1 MELGLLQ
8 SCLAILIIY
17 RASGYRRH
25 EDKQM
30 LCLHDWLTNGRQKTR
45 RAAAAATDVDGS
57 DSETKISCYRN
68 SDKSFIISEEL

>member
-1 MELGLLQ
+1 
-8 SCLAILIIY
+8 
-17 RASGYRRH
+17 
-25 EDKQM
+25 
-30 LCLHDWLTNGRQKTR
+30 LTNGRQKTR